1 VPDVLQVITDT
12 DRRGAQVF
20 AADLHE
26 ALDGRLTM
34 RTVALAPGRYPN
46 GLELPVLGASRMGR
60 DTLQALRRQMR
71 QADVTVAHGSTT
83 LPACAIAGLGL
94 AAPFVYRQ
102 ISDQGFW
109 VDTRAKHLR
118 VTALVRRARMTVA
131 LWAGAAETLITR
143 FRIPPGRVRTIP
155 NGVPAVRHGVPTPS
169 QRASARERFGLDPA
183 RPVVLSIGAL
193 APEKGVD
200 LVVRAVAREP
210 DWQLLVVGAG
220 PEESG
225 LQELARHSAPGRVRF
240 AGPIDDPVAA
250 FAAADVVALASR
262 GGDSMPAVLIEAGL
276 AQLPSVA
283 TPIEGIVEVV
293 LSGRTGELA
302 RVEDDASLA
311 DGLRLC
317 LERRVAYGR
326 AARQHCLEH
335 FEIQVVA
342 AQWEALLR
350 ATAR

>member
-1 VPDVLQVITDT
+1 MPDVLQVITDT

-143 FRIPPGRVRTIP
+143 FRVPPDGSGPSRTVCP
-155 NGVPAVRHGVPTPS
+155 PS
-169 QRASARERFGLDPA
+169 GTGSRR
-183 RPVVLSIGAL
+183 
-193 APEKGVD
+193 
-200 LVVRAVAREP
+200 
-210 DWQLLVVGAG
+210 
-220 PEESG
+220 
-225 LQELARHSAPGRVRF
+225 RHSAPARASASGWIRPGRW
-240 AGPIDDPVAA
+240 
-250 FAAADVVALASR
+250 SC
-262 GGDSMPAVLIEAGL
+262 
-276 AQLPSVA
+276 PSA
-283 TPIEGIVEVV
+283 PW
-293 LSGRTGELA
+293 
-302 RVEDDASLA
+302 
-311 DGLRLC
+311 
-317 LERRVAYGR
+317 RRRR
-326 AARQHCLEH
+326 A
-335 FEIQVVA
+335 
-342 AQWEALLR
+342 
-350 ATAR
+350 